1 MTIRRGQNKENITRW
16 TMTTGLVYRI
26 ISYVSIMSKKK
37 DCSEQQLQK
46 VLVEHDFN
54 NNERFIPS
62 FHLPRCGSNNVVKDH
77 IMDNTKW

>member
-1 MTIRRGQNKENITRW
+1 
-16 TMTTGLVYRI
+16 
-26 ISYVSIMSKKK
+26 MSKKK